1 MTSAIK
7 RFAFKIIV
15 TFGALFFVDSAASQN
30 IVALFS
36 DRRFTANPVRLTDT
50 DVGELFFRTPDLPK
64 RAASSEGG
72 RVAARLEAHV
82 IAFLGGAPWMPFQ
95 HTLGI
100 SGHEVSFAHPDE
112 MFLTLA
118 QALPSLNEATTG
130 LVKDFLKA
138 ELLKAPPYGEQGF
151 DYHSGRPRESYDVP
165 TALRVSGRGKAL
177 SALGLYA
184 FWAWCHY
191 GGNPLD
197 AGHWN
202 AIKARSKSLL
212 ETEYKFNLQTNG
224 AGKGEAQKLNGDV
237 AGLIGLARLAR
248 WRGDAAIEQQA
259 LRRGRELLEL
269 RVNLERTNPFILETS
284 DAATKKLHNARLA
297 RYCNLVPEVG
307 EALARFSAGCGAGHL
322 KSFREERNGW
332 FLACGD
338 RFIGGENYT
347 NPIHF
352 PRSLFAGA
360 ALIEQLPAQ
369 QLLAF
374 IDVPWCK
381 GDFYFIERCTLALWA
396 DAGRPWKQL

>member
-1 MTSAIK
+1 MTGILQ
-7 RFAFKIIV
+7 RCAFKIIV
-15 TFGALFFVDSAASQN
+15 TFAALFFVDSAESQN

-50 DVGELFFRTPDLPK
+50 DVSELFFCTPGFPK
-64 RAASSEGG
+64 RATSPEGG
-72 RVAARLEAHV
+72 RVANKLQAHV

-95 HTLGI
+95 QTLGI

-112 MFLTLA
+112 MFLALA
-118 QALPSLNEATTG
+118 QSMPCLSEATAAR
-130 LVKDFLKA
+130 VKEFLEA
-138 ELLKAPPYGEQGF
+138 GLLKAPPYAGQGF
-151 DYHSGRPRESYDVP
+151 DHRSGRPRESYDVP
-165 TALRVSGRGKAL
+165 ADLRVSGFGKAN
-177 SALGLYA
+177 SAIGVYA
-184 FWAWCHY
+184 FWACCHHA
-191 GGNPLD
+191 GKSAGARDWDAIQTRMKFLLD
-197 AGHWN
+197 A
-202 AIKARSKSLL
+202 
-212 ETEYKFNLQTNG
+212 EYKFAPQTNG
-224 AGKGEAQKLNGDV
+224 PGGGEAQKLNGDL

-248 WRGDAAIEQQA
+248 LQGDPVIEQQA

-269 RVNLERTNPFILETS
+269 RVNLERTNPFILENS
-284 DAATKKLHNARLA
+284 DAATKKLHNARLS

-307 EALARFSAGCGAGHL
+307 EALARLSAGCGARHL

-332 FLACGD
+332 FLAFGD

-360 ALIEQLPAQ
+360 TLIEQLPAQ
-369 QLLAF
+369 QLFTF

-381 GDFYFIERCTLALWA
+381 GDFFFIERCTLALWV

>member
-1 MTSAIK
+1 MTNVLP
-7 RFAFKIIV
+7 RCVFKIIL
-15 TFGALFFVDSAASQN
+15 TFGALFFVDSATSQN

-50 DVGELFFRTPDLPK
+50 DVSELFFRTPDFPE
-64 RAASSEGG
+64 RANSPESR
-72 RVAARLEAHV
+72 RVSAKLEAHV
-82 IAFLGGAPWMPFQ
+82 KTFLDGAPWMPFQ

-112 MFLTLA
+112 MFLALA
-118 QALPSLNEATTG
+118 QSLPCLTEATAG
-130 LVKDFLKA
+130 RVKDFLQA
-138 ELLKAPPYGEQGF
+138 ELQKTPPFGEQGF
-151 DYHSGRPRESYDVP
+151 DYHSGHPRESYDLPV
-165 TALRVSGRGKAL
+165 ALRVSGRGKAI

-191 GGNPLD
+191 GGNPVD
-197 AGHWN
+197 AGYWN
-202 AIKARSKSLL
+202 AIKARSRALL
-212 ETEYKFNLQTNG
+212 ATEYRFDLQPNG
-224 AGKGEAQKLNGDV
+224 PGKGEAQKLNGDL

-248 WRGDAAIEQQA
+248 RQGDVAIEQQA

-284 DAATKKLHNARLA
+284 DAATKKLHNARLS
-297 RYCNLVPEVG
+297 RYCDLVPEVG
-307 EALARFSAGCGAGHL
+307 EALVRFSAGCGAGHL

-332 FLACGD
+332 FIAFGD

-360 ALIEQLPAQ
+360 ALIEQLPGE

-381 GDFYFIERCTLALWA
+381 GDFYFIERCTFALWA
-396 DAGRPWKQL
+396 NAGRPWKPL